1 MQQIKNKMF
10 IEMSNKDK
18 DATISCASVCVANT
32 NTERKLLVKSNM
44 FVQKSNK
51 PQFSRI
57 M

>member
-1 MQQIKNKMF
+1 MQQIKKKMF

-32 NTERKLLVKSNM
+32 NAERKLLVKSNM

-51 PQFSRI
+51 PQISRI